1 MEATVTEMAVPTL
14 RLSHHVI
21 TAIAAGLSA
30 PFTGFAW
37 AFALLTGVVIGRD
50 DLDWFK
56 A

>member
-21 TAIAAGLSA
+21 IAIAVGLVA

-37 AFALLTGVVIGRD
+37 PFALLTGVVIGRD
-50 DLDWFK
+50 DLDWFE